1 MFLSQI
7 AQFGLIVVLHKS
19 YVPKAD
25 GCSVVPT
32 TTPCIVGGIGIRG
45 DKTQSIYEKPLHTN
59 TVALYGFDIFKIG
72 IDCPKKIIKKHMF
85 HVEQS
90 DFRRRFHVKREP
102 PKSHCLVGFWRLFTL
117 KIGIFVLSP
126 CKILQ

>member
-32 TTPCIVGGIGIRG
+32 TTPCIVRGIGIRG
-45 DKTQSIYEKPLHTN
+45 NKTQSIYEKPLNTN
-59 TVALYGFDIFKIG
+59 TIALYGFDISKSVSIAR
-72 IDCPKKIIKKHMF
+72 KK
-85 HVEQS
+85 
-90 DFRRRFHVKREP
+90 
-102 PKSHCLVGFWRLFTL
+102 
-117 KIGIFVLSP
+117 
-126 CKILQ
+126 

>member
-1 MFLSQI
+1 MLPRIVVILFIRLNTNIIIFKAIYNIGFIFPFFIIYIFIGINIITNIQI
-7 AQFGLIVVLHKS
+7 AIT
-19 YVPKAD
+19 
-25 GCSVVPT
+25 SV
-32 TTPCIVGGIGIRG
+32 IFILKIELNR
-45 DKTQSIYEKPLHTN
+45 KIKQKNNKKP
-59 TVALYGFDIFKIG
+59 
-72 IDCPKKIIKKHMF
+72 MF